1 MTVRKL
7 SETMAA
13 GMSVDTRGTGRFLV
27 KIIDVGEGSS
37 AEYTEEALRDAE
49 ARRIFPAGTH
59 MYLDHA
65 GVGRRGP
72 HGERSIKDLASV
84 LTSDARYDEN
94 ERALVAESEAMD
106 GYQETLKSLAPHV
119 GLSISA
125 TAEVNPPA
133 RSGGKPVVSRFLAA
147 ESVDWVA
154 RAGRG
159 GQVLSILESA
169 GVVEE
174 AAVNDRRDQIDRAVR
189 DMYRDPDRDIWA
201 SLSDFDEGTNTA
213 YFYNDNAL
221 WAQTYEIAADDLS
234 VTLTGDRTEVRAV
247 THYVP
252 AAGSAGVIES
262 ATNQEEGTMPT
273 IDQAELDRLHA
284 QENQLTEAIKR
295 AEEAEAKLAEAAK
308 AKAVAEAHS
317 AVSEKV
323 SEAAKDMP
331 EAMRTRI
338 TQTVQAQV
346 TESLPENVD
355 ALITKAVQDER
366 AYLAALGESDRITG
380 FGQQVTESAPAKR
393 THNAFGRPIQ
403 EV

>member
-7 SETMAA
+7 NETMAA
-13 GMSVDTRGTGRFLV
+13 GFSVDTRGTGRFLV

-49 ARRIFPAGTH
+49 ARRVFPAGTH
-59 MYLDHA
+59 MYIDHA
-65 GVGRRGP
+65 GDGRRGP

-106 GYQETLKSLAPHV
+106 GYQDTLKSLAPHV

-125 TAEVNPPA
+125 TAEVEPPT
-133 RSGGKPVVSRFLAA
+133 RPGGKPVVSRFLAA

-169 GVVEE
+169 GVAVAE
-174 AAVNDRRDQIDRAVR
+174 AAVNDRREQLDRAVR
-189 DMYRDPDRDIWA
+189 DMYRDPDRGNWA
-201 SLSDFDEGTNTA
+201 SLSDFDETSNTA
-213 YFYNDNAL
+213 YFYTENAL
-221 WAQTYEIAADDLS
+221 WAQAYEIASDDLS
-234 VTLTGDRTEVRAV
+234 VILTGDRTEVRAV
-247 THYVP
+247 TTYVP
-252 AAGSAGVIES
+252 AVGSAGVVES
-262 ATNQEEGTMPT
+262 TNEKEGDMPT

-284 QENQLTEAIKR
+284 QENQLSEAIKR
-295 AEEAEAKLAEAAK
+295 AEAAEAQLAEAAK
-308 AKAVAEAHS
+308 AKAVAEAHTV
-317 AVSEKV
+317 VSEKV

-331 EAMRTRI
+331 EAMRSRI

-355 ALITKAVQDER
+355 SLITKAVQDER
-366 AYLAALGESDRITG
+366 AYLAALSGADRITG